1 MDGEARQGPA
11 LTLTLMNLERFTTAY
26 TVTVQPLARVR
37 APGQS
42 MDSGMPSLS
51 YLSAAIGVIASAV
64 LAAVLLQALSRKIRG
79 ERRPPHGSFRGI
91 AWICFWITLITV
103 LISNFAPL

>member
-51 YLSAAIGVIASAV
+51 YLSAASADRRTGLSEASLGSASG
-64 LAAVLLQALSRKIRG
+64 SR
-79 ERRPPHGSFRGI
+79 
-91 AWICFWITLITV
+91 
-103 LISNFAPL
+103 